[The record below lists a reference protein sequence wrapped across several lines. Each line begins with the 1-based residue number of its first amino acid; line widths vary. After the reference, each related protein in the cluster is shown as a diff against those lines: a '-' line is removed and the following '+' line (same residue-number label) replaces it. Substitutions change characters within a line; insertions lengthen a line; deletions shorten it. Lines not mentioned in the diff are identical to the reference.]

1 MRLYRAQTTLF
12 VYATMKVLSQ
22 CVHIVD
28 LFFFAQFHLV
38 KRLDLQISQAHFFV
52 FIVFCFVSSFVYY
65 FFFSVAIIY
74 KLDIRNMKQGNSFH
88 TFPDTT
94 EPGLAK
100 GAKGAKGVKG
110 SSVTRMYGNITK
122 EKTLASRSKAEN
134 RGGIEK
140 IKEEEEG
147 DDELGRWHSVGERK
161 EEEEGENENETEGEK
176 RNGEITS
183 STETKEIDLEMTPV
197 KKRVGK

>member
-1 MRLYRAQTTLF
+1 
-12 VYATMKVLSQ
+12 
-22 CVHIVD
+22 VD
-28 LFFFAQFHLV
+28 LFFLPNSIWLRDY
-38 KRLDLQISQAHFFV
+38 KIGQAHFFV

-65 FFFSVAIIY
+65 FFSSVAIIY

-100 GAKGAKGVKG
+100 GAKGASGVKD

-161 EEEEGENENETEGEK
+161 EEEEGEKENEAG
-176 RNGEITS
+176 NGEITS
-183 STETKEIDLEMTPV
+183 STETKEIDLQLQVEMTPV
-197 KKRVGK
+197 KKSVEK

>member
-1 MRLYRAQTTLF
+1 LPNSIWLRDY
-12 VYATMKVLSQ
+12 K
-22 CVHIVD
+22 IG
-28 LFFFAQFHLV
+28 
-38 KRLDLQISQAHFFV
+38 QANFFV

-100 GAKGAKGVKG
+100 GAKGASGVKG

-161 EEEEGENENETEGEK
+161 EEEEGEKENENETEGEK

-183 STETKEIDLEMTPV
+183 STETKEIIDVQVLEMTPV

>member
-1 MRLYRAQTTLF
+1 
-12 VYATMKVLSQ
+12 
-22 CVHIVD
+22 
-28 LFFFAQFHLV
+28 
-38 KRLDLQISQAHFFV
+38 
-52 FIVFCFVSSFVYY
+52 VFCFVSSFVYY

-94 EPGLAK
+94 EPGVAK
-100 GAKGAKGVKG
+100 GAKGAKGAGGVKG

-161 EEEEGENENETEGEK
+161 EEEEEGEKENETPEGEK
-176 RNGEITS
+176 EAGNGEITS
-183 STETKEIDLEMTPV
+183 RTETTKEVDLQLEMTYQ
-197 KKRVGK
+197 

>member
-1 MRLYRAQTTLF
+1 
-12 VYATMKVLSQ
+12 
-22 CVHIVD
+22 
-28 LFFFAQFHLV
+28 
-38 KRLDLQISQAHFFV
+38 
-52 FIVFCFVSSFVYY
+52 
-65 FFFSVAIIY
+65 
-74 KLDIRNMKQGNSFH
+74 MKQGNSFH

-94 EPGLAK
+94 EPGVAK
-100 GAKGAKGVKG
+100 GAKGAKGAGGVKG

-161 EEEEGENENETEGEK
+161 EEEEGEKENEREGEK
-176 RNGEITS
+176 
-183 STETKEIDLEMTPV
+183 TKEIDLQVLEMTPV
-197 KKRVGK
+197 KKRVEK

>member
-1 MRLYRAQTTLF
+1 
-12 VYATMKVLSQ
+12 
-22 CVHIVD
+22 
-28 LFFFAQFHLV
+28 
-38 KRLDLQISQAHFFV
+38 
-52 FIVFCFVSSFVYY
+52 
-65 FFFSVAIIY
+65 
-74 KLDIRNMKQGNSFH
+74 MKQGNSFH

-100 GAKGAKGVKG
+100 GAKGASGVKG

-161 EEEEGENENETEGEK
+161 EEEEGEKENEAG
-176 RNGEITS
+176 NGEITS
-183 STETKEIDLEMTPV
+183 STETKEIDLQLQVEMTPV
-197 KKRVGK
+197 KKSVEK

>member
-1 MRLYRAQTTLF
+1 
-12 VYATMKVLSQ
+12 
-22 CVHIVD
+22 
-28 LFFFAQFHLV
+28 
-38 KRLDLQISQAHFFV
+38 
-52 FIVFCFVSSFVYY
+52 
-65 FFFSVAIIY
+65 
-74 KLDIRNMKQGNSFH
+74 MKQGNSFH

-161 EEEEGENENETEGEK
+161 EEEEGEKENENETEGEK

-183 STETKEIDLEMTPV
+183 STETKEIIDVQVLEMTPV